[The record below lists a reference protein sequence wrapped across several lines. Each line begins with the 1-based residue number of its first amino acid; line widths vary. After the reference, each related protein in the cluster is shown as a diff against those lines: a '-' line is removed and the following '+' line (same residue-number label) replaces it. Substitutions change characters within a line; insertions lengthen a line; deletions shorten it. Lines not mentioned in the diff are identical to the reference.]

1 MQFDEWNTSF
11 EFAQTPDGHRL
22 GPALGHLQYAAH
34 LERPPQKIVHVDHE
48 WDFTPGTERLRGI
61 HSVIH
66 LDDGTVKGIDMEP
79 VSVAFRRPGG
89 GHYGGHKDWVQGV
102 WMGGQRVE
110 GDRIEL
116 TDDVIAD
123 LHNVEDYALKVR
135 CGDAQGWGV
144 AEPMIPG
151 IAELLTTD

>member
-1 MQFDEWNTSF
+1 
-11 EFAQTPDGHRL
+11 
-22 GPALGHLQYAAH
+22 

-66 LDDGTVKGIDMEP
+66 LDDGTVKEIDMEP
-79 VSVAFRRPGG
+79 ISVAFRRPGG
-89 GHYGGHKDWVQGV
+89 GHYGGYNDWVQGV

-116 TDDVIAD
+116 SDDVIGD

-135 CGDAQGWGV
+135 CGDALGWGV